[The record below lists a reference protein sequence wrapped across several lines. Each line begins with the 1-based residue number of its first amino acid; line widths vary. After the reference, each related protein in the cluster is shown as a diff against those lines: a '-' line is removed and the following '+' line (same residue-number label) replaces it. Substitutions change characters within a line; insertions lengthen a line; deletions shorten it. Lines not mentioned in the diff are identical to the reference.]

1 MTLDGHR
8 LASLLFSQRDSW
20 QVRQLLAPLQR
31 LLDHDPQG
39 SLAATLE
46 SWCAHDGHA
55 QACAQA
61 LGIHR
66 NSLRYRL
73 ERIASISGLD

>member
-1 MTLDGHR
+1 
-8 LASLLFSQRDSW
+8 
-20 QVRQLLAPLQR
+20 
-31 LLDHDPQG
+31 
-39 SLAATLE
+39 LE

-73 ERIASISGLD
+73 ERIASISGLDLARLEHRQQLLLGLQLLGPRRG